1 MEGRFG
7 SACNETCPGETAV
20 CRVRGWGSRIGS
32 AHGEC
37 DDGMLGT
44 GRCKCSDGFVGL
56 SSVSW
61 KGISNRMRYVVRGR
75 SMHSA
80 LF

>member
-1 MEGRFG
+1 MCDEGFDAAQRCGECVEGRFG

-56 SSVSW
+56 SSVFLE
-61 KGISNRMRYVVRGR
+61 GN
-75 SMHSA
+75 
-80 LF
+80 FE